1 MKRPIPLRD
10 HIVALALILLALMS
24 SSPRTTLAA
33 QQQPSYKPPV
43 DPASAPPRVK
53 AMVEAINQ
61 RARELGLIAI
71 SDDPETAAFVRRR
84 LNAQLSEDFEKLHSL
99 DLEKLCTPSLSGLDY
114 RILAD
119 VTADL
124 KTRATRIKYNVA
136 ILQFAGKG
144 EKIRYEDNPEYLAT
158 MLPELSGLIKSF
170 LSSPV
175 FRLSSPNDVELRLKA
190 GRDLEGIIKLSE
202 AINKIAKRS
211 TKTAALR

>member
-1 MKRPIPLRD
+1 MKRPIPLPNY
-10 HIVALALILLALMS
+10 IVTIALILLGSMTSAPQS
-24 SSPRTTLAA
+24 ILAT

-43 DPASAPPRVK
+43 DPAAVPPRVK

-84 LNAQLSEDFEKLHSL
+84 LNAQLSEDFEKLHSI
-99 DLEKLCTPSLSGLDY
+99 DIEKLIGPSLAALDY
-114 RILAD
+114 RVLAD

-124 KTRATRIKYNVA
+124 KTRATRIKYNVPV
-136 ILQFAGKG
+136 LQFAGKG
-144 EKIRYEDNPEYLAT
+144 EKIRYEDNPEHLAT

-175 FRLSSPNDVELRLKA
+175 FRLSSPNDVELRLRA
-190 GRDLEGIIKLSE
+190 GRDLDSIIKLSE

>member
-1 MKRPIPLRD
+1 MRRPIPSRNRL
-10 HIVALALILLALMS
+10 VVAALTALALMLLSQQSALA
-24 SSPRTTLAA
+24 T
-33 QQQPSYKPPV
+33 QQQSSYKPPV

-71 SDDPETAAFVRRR
+71 SDDPEQAAFVRRR
-84 LNAQLSEDFEKLHSL
+84 LNAQLSEDFEKLHSI
-99 DLEKLCTPSLSGLDY
+99 DIEKLCAPSLAGLDY
-114 RILAD
+114 KVLAD

-124 KTRATRIKYNVA
+124 KTRATRIKYNVPV
-136 ILQFAGKG
+136 LQFASKG

-158 MLPELSGLIKSF
+158 MLPELGGLIKSF

-190 GRDLEGIIKLSE
+190 GRDLESIIKISD

>member
-1 MKRPIPLRD
+1 MKRPIPSRKGL
-10 HIVALALILLALMS
+10 VMAALAALASMLLSQQSVLS
-24 SSPRTTLAA
+24 T

-71 SDDPETAAFVRRR
+71 SDDPEQAAFVRRR
-84 LNAQLSEDFEKLHSL
+84 LNAQLSEDFEKLHSI
-99 DLEKLCTPSLSGLDY
+99 DIEKLGAPSLAGIDY
-114 RILAD
+114 RVLAE

-124 KTRATRIKYNVA
+124 KTRATRIKYHVP

-144 EKIRYEDNPEYLAT
+144 EKIRYDDNPEYLAT
-158 MLPELSGLIKSF
+158 MLSELGGLMKSF

-175 FRLSSPNDVELRLKA
+175 FRLSSPNDLELRLKA
-190 GRDLEGIIKLSE
+190 GRDLESIIKISE

-211 TKTAALR
+211 TRTAALR